1 MQYAYAKREARRERY
16 KLRARTA
23 RFYAR
28 LVMLALL
35 VTIAAAAWQDET
47 YGPQMRQY
55 ALIAMEKFE
64 EATDEGSAGRKLVQT
79 AISKLEL

>member
-1 MQYAYAKREARRERY
+1 
-16 KLRARTA
+16 
-23 RFYAR
+23 
-28 LVMLALL
+28 MLALL